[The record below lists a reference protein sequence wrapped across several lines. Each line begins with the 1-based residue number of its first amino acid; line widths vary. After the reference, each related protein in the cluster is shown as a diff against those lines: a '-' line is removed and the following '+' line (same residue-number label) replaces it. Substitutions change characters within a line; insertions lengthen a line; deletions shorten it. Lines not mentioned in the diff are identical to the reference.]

1 MTRPSIILLHGALG
15 AGAQFDPL
23 KMFLKDRFEVHTL
36 DFEGHG
42 MSPLR
47 DRPLRMAHYAENVMA
62 HIDQEAIPT
71 ACIFGHSLGG
81 HVGLFLARFHPHRI
95 SGVFTLGTKFN
106 WTPEIA
112 EKENRL
118 LLPEKIM
125 EKVPQFGRQLKKRH
139 VAAGWEALLEKQR
152 EMQLH
157 VSRNNP
163 LPDDEVR
170 RISQRVRIG
179 IGDRD
184 KMVTL
189 EESIRVYRLLEKGE
203 LQVFPDT
210 PHPLE
215 KVPARKIA
223 DAIIDFFGS
232 SQ

>member
-1 MTRPSIILLHGALG
+1 MTRPHLLLLHGALG

-23 KMFLKDRFEVHTL
+23 EKLLRDRFEVHTL

-42 MSPLR
+42 TSPLKG
-47 DRPLRMAHYAENVMA
+47 RPLRMAHYAENVVA
-62 HIDQEAIPT
+62 YLDRKAIHT
-71 ACIFGHSLGG
+71 AGIFGHSLGG
-81 HVGLFLARFHPHRI
+81 HVGLFLARFHPGQV

-118 LLPEKIM
+118 LLPDRIM
-125 EKVPQFGRQLKKRH
+125 EKVPRFGRLLKERH
-139 VAAGWEALLEKQR
+139 VAAGWEVLLEKQR

-157 VSRNNP
+157 VARNNP
-163 LPDDEVR
+163 LPDEDIR
-170 RISQRVRIG
+170 SISQRVRIG

-189 EESIRVYRLLEKGE
+189 EESIRVYRLLENGE
-203 LQVFPDT
+203 FQVFPNT

-215 KVPARKIA
+215 NAPVQKLAE
-223 DAIIDFFGS
+223 AIVDFFL
-232 SQ
+232 